1 MFSTVLFSV
10 VITSVRLV
18 TLIKLFCPGKDAVSF
33 YTVILAIVRF
43 GKILMELLGNTVRLE
58 VTVKF
63 GVGSNNK
70 RLFGM

>member
-1 MFSTVLFSV
+1 MFSIVLFSGI
-10 VITSVRLV
+10 ITSVKFV

-43 GKILMELLGNTVRLE
+43 GKMLMELLGKTVRLE

-63 GVGSNNK
+63 GVGSNN
-70 RLFGM
+70 